1 MPMQTKCD
9 ILIFPEH
16 DTTDYSM
23 LEGETKAPET
33 SDLCPRPILQLA
45 LNDVSTS
52 GAAPVVVMKA
62 GDLKFAVSMADLQA
76 AVKSFEATLK
86 NK

>member
-9 ILIFPEH
+9 ILILPER

-23 LEGETKAPET
+23 LEGETKAPKNPGPG
-33 SDLCPRPILQLA
+33 DLPIIQLA

-52 GAAPVVVMKA
+52 GAPPVVIMKA
-62 GDLKFAVSMADLQA
+62 GDLKFAVGMADLRA
-76 AVKSFEATLK
+76 AVKSFDATLK